1 MIRKPFV
8 VCVIQARMGSK
19 RLPGKVLM
27 DLAGAPLLQR
37 LMERVKRSTLIEEVV
52 VATSDRLENAPIEA
66 LCRHLGFSCWRGS
79 EEDVLSRVID
89 AAGGADIVIR
99 LTADNPFVDG
109 ALVDFVLQKFLDAW
123 PGIHYA
129 ANLTDSGFPYGL
141 FVEVVDMDALKM
153 AADSDD
159 PMDREHVT
167 WHIRQRPSKFK
178 VQTVMSP
185 VKYLDEGLTIDT
197 TDDYKRLKPV
207 FENMYRKNP
216 NFSFIDVAKHENRRF
231 IS

>member
-1 MIRKPFV
+1 MSREPLV

-19 RLPGKVLM
+19 RLPGKILM

-37 LMERVKRSTLIEEVV
+37 LLERVKRSTLIDRIV
-52 VATSDRLENAPIEA
+52 VATSDRSENAPVEA
-66 LCRHLGFSCWRGS
+66 LCRDLGYSCWRGS
-79 EEDVLSRVID
+79 EDDVLVRVID
-89 AAGGADIVIR
+89 AAADADIVIR

-109 ALVDFVLQKFLDAW
+109 ALVDLVLQKFLDAW

-129 ANLTDSGFPYGL
+129 ANVTDSGFPYGL
-141 FVEVVDMDALKM
+141 FVEVADMDALKM

-167 WHIRQRPSKFK
+167 WHIRQRTSEFK
-178 VQTVMSP
+178 IQTVLSP
-185 VKYLDEGLTIDT
+185 VKYPDEGLTFDSM
-197 TDDYKRLKPV
+197 DDYKRLKPV
-207 FENMYRKNP
+207 FEDMYRKNP
-216 NFSFIDVAKHENRRF
+216 NFSFIDIARYENRKL